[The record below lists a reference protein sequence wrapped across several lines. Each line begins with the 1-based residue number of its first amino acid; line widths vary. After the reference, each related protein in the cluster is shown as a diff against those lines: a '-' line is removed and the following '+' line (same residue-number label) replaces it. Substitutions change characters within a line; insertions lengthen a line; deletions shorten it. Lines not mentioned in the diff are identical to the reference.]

1 MHHGLYEIPPFIST
15 VPDAPFDVVL
25 TTKEYRSWF
34 DKNANTI
41 KITTKPEST
50 HYQINPVCVR
60 KRNPS
65 FEATKHLQ
73 VSADGREKLLPCH
86 KQLLEQSLN
95 ILIQWEINKGMSKAS
110 AMLCP
115 LWLSLEV
122 KN

>member
-1 MHHGLYEIPPFIST
+1 MAFDIYITCLLWLRWTSEILYFHLA
-15 VPDAPFDVVL
+15 DAPFDVVL

-50 HYQINPVCVR
+50 HYHINPVCVR

-65 FEATKHLQ
+65 FGATKHLQ
-73 VSADGREKLLPCH
+73 VSADDREKLLPCH

-95 ILIQWEINKGMSKAS
+95 ILIQYEINKGVSKAVFS
-110 AMLCP
+110 
-115 LWLSLEV
+115 V
-122 KN
+122 R